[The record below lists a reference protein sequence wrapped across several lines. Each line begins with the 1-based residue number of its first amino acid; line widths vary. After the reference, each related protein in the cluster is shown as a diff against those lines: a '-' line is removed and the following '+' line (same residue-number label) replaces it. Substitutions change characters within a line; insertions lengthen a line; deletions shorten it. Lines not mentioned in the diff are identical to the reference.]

1 MLELCSMMCKARIWG
16 GEENIPE
23 MQGWTQLWPHPRPPL
38 FEEGP
43 HTGALTLKITAL
55 YIPDMLLHK
64 PLKTSIVRDCAIWC
78 GIEQHFALLYSAP
91 HLPIPSKR
99 ALKNFHDTKPNVKKN
114 HAQVH
119 CQQVIVSQS
128 LVYATSFGNLL
139 QYGQKPWTPPSPR
152 KRGLC
157 LLST

>member
-1 MLELCSMMCKARIWG
+1 
-16 GEENIPE
+16 
-23 MQGWTQLWPHPRPPL
+23 
-38 FEEGP
+38 
-43 HTGALTLKITAL
+43 
-55 YIPDMLLHK
+55 MLLHK
-64 PLKTSIVRDCAIWC
+64 PLQTSIVRDYVLHGVYRTTLCTPILC
-78 GIEQHFALLYSAP
+78 PPPS
-91 HLPIPSKR
+91 LPIPSKR
-99 ALKNFHDTKPNVKKN
+99 ALKNFHDTKPNGKKN

-152 KRGLC
+152 KRGVS